1 MCPTLIRYPV
11 YHSDLLPL
19 FISTPTVIN
28 PLPPLAIHLLIVFN
42 CSVKLGT
49 ITLHVVEMLSIIM

>member
-1 MCPTLIRYPV
+1 MCPTLIHYPV

-28 PLPPLAIHLLIVFN
+28 PLPPLAIHLLIAFN
-42 CSVKLGT
+42 CSVEL
-49 ITLHVVEMLSIIM
+49 TLEQHES